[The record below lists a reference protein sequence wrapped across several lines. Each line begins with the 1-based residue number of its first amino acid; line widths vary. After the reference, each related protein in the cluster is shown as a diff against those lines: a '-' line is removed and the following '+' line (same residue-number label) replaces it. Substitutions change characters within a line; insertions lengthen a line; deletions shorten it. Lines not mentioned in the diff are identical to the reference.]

1 MSERPK
7 PNTKLGEEVYRYI
20 ANFEKYDYLDLENI
34 ITNILLNNFK
44 KIKIKNYNN
53 TIRGINEACKIAGFL
68 GTVCT
73 LCKLIN
79 TAITLV
85 KPETI
90 VDRAPI
96 LVKRAGLLEAMRQ
109 RNIQQSITVLAD
121 ELVQGSTVY
130 ALSYSNAIVSLLSGV
145 QFKADTVILR
155 RKEPFRSGILLGE
168 KLRKRKLNVQVLPD
182 EQLGY
187 ITTIASVAVGV
198 LIGTTS
204 DGQLIVDA
212 GSLPAIRM
220 LEGQGKKT
228 FLLAHSFTLCPHN
241 VEESLIPRVTFKSSQ
256 SGGRVRARSID
267 IIDPDDVS
275 VYLAS
280 ENRIVKASREYI
292 VSRHKSLGDT
302 FKEVLNAL
310 IT

>member
-1 MSERPK
+1 MRPK

-20 ANFEKYDYLDLENI
+20 ANFERYDYLDLEDI
-34 ITNILLNNFK
+34 ILNILLNNFK

-53 TIRGINEACKIAGFL
+53 TIRGISEACKIAGFL

-73 LCKLIN
+73 LCELIN
-79 TAITLV
+79 TAITLA
-85 KPETI
+85 KPEI
-90 VDRAPI
+90 LVNRASI
-96 LVKRAGLLEAMRQ
+96 LVKRVDLLKAMMQ
-109 RNIQQSITVLAD
+109 RNIRQSITVLAD

-130 ALSYSNAIVSLLSGV
+130 VLSYSSAMITLLSGV
-145 QFKADTVILR
+145 QFKVDTVILR

-168 KLRKRKLNVQVLPD
+168 KLRNRRLNVQILPD

-187 ITTIASVAVGV
+187 ITTISSMAVGI

-204 DGQLIVDA
+204 DGRLIVDA

-220 LEGQGKKT
+220 LEAQGKKT
-228 FLLAHSFTLCPHN
+228 FLLAHSFTLCPHD
-241 VEESLIPRVTFKSSQ
+241 VDEYLIPRVTFKSSQ

-267 IIDPDDVS
+267 IIDPDSVN
-275 VYLAS
+275 VYLVS
-280 ENRIVKASREYI
+280 ENRVVKASREYV
-292 VSRHKSLGDT
+292 VSRHKSLVDT
-302 FKEVLNAL
+302 FKEALNAL